1 MAKPVWKKLTEVM
14 PGLYWVGGNCDQP
27 SSAPY
32 VQCYKTGVVCA
43 PSWFAMI
50 GDVPELPVMEKEY
63 REPVLPGDYGKECE
77 FSDDGVTWVY
87 STLIGW
93 CKEQEDDVLTWINWG
108 GSGYTHARIEV
119 KE

>member
-1 MAKPVWKKLTEVM
+1 MTKPVWKKLMEVE

-50 GDVPELPVMEKEY
+50 GDVPELPVMEKKY
-63 REPVLPGDYGKECE
+63 REPVLPQDWGKECE
-77 FSDDGVTWVY
+77 FSDFGEYWVW
-87 STLIGW
+87 SGLVGW
-93 CKEQEDDVLTWINWG
+93 CKDHEGVNSNWVAD
-108 GSGYTHARIEV
+108 SGLWYKHARIEV
-119 KE
+119 PQ